1 MQLKFTHSSSYCCL
15 TDNTKDII
23 YIKGRTQSLD
33 FQEISRQSCGR
44 NKNKILKKYILNW
57 LVDVVMQGLNFLKA
71 MLEIIV
77 TFPQAELK
85 TVWSVL

>member
-1 MQLKFTHSSSYCCL
+1 MGG
-15 TDNTKDII
+15 
-23 YIKGRTQSLD
+23 IK
-33 FQEISRQSCGR
+33 I
-44 NKNKILKKYILNW
+44 KLKKKILNW